1 MTNLHDFSIAAQ
13 GCRRR
18 SCLVLGS
25 RQNCERLIM
34 LHGAHARDA
43 AQTLDPQGCGSRR
56 DSEVVQND
64 SFAEQCGSVGSLKM
78 SAIR

>member
-13 GCRRR
+13 GRRRR

-25 RQNCERLIM
+25 RQDCERLIM

-43 AQTLDPQGCGSRR
+43 AQTLDPQGCGSRW
-56 DSEVVQND
+56 DPQVVEDDPLAKQSGCVGGLSED
-64 SFAEQCGSVGSLKM
+64 
-78 SAIR
+78 

>member
-1 MTNLHDFSIAAQ
+1 MWHGCDGLHA
-13 GCRRR
+13 G
-18 SCLVLGS
+18 
-25 RQNCERLIM
+25 
-34 LHGAHARDA
+34 HALNA
-43 AQTLDPQGCGSRR
+43 QGCGSRR